1 MVKTLNLKLLRDLT
15 NMKFQAVTIGLV
27 IVAGITYLVGSL
39 ASYHSLLNARE
50 SFYANQRFAEGFVYL
65 NRAPNHI
72 TKQIEKV
79 EGLDIIES
87 RISKEVVLDFPGEI
101 FPSAALLIS
110 LSDNLNQVIVRSGR
124 IPSNADE
131 VIVSENFAKAN
142 HFVPGSFLVSIING
156 KRIKLKITGTAL
168 SPEFVY
174 VFRPGSLMPDDKHY
188 GILWMKRDAIE
199 SALNME
205 GAFNQLIFNFSV
217 EGQGKR
223 NITLKHLDSLLKP
236 YGGIGASERNKL
248 PSDSFLK
255 DEFKQLRTTAV
266 FLPTIFLAVAAFL
279 LHIITSRLISKEREQ
294 IATLKA
300 LGYSNRSICYHYL
313 KLISVITS
321 VSSVTGISLGFY
333 VGILF
338 TNLYGEY
345 YHFPNLKP
353 SFPFYLMIV
362 GVCIGLLSGF
372 LGSLSSLLAI
382 TKLDPA
388 TAMRPPSP
396 EAYQFLWMEKL
407 IPNLR
412 SRMRMVLRNI
422 FKRPVRTVLTIFGL
436 SMSVMIMILGSF
448 IKDTISVLI
457 ETQFELIQ
465 RESISIVFPTIVNEN
480 VVLEILGYH
489 GVLEVEGIRI
499 VPVKLKNGNFTKD
512 TVLYGLS
519 SDSQLKRNLNRNLS
533 KIPLPMEGLLVNQA
547 LAEKLDLHVGEK
559 IWLEVLEG
567 NRSEVEVTIVA
578 LVNEF
583 LGQGLYMNRKN
594 VNRLLLEGNVI
605 NQLYLRI
612 DPLKEND
619 FIQVTKE
626 IPKVSGIVS
635 KTGLLKAFKEMMA
648 RTMQS
653 TSFFITI
660 FTAIISV
667 GVVFNTAMIA
677 LSERTYELGSLRILG
692 FSMNEVFE
700 ILVYE
705 LLILIIASIPIGC
718 ILGYYLSNLMVNM
731 NDTEGFR
738 IPATVSVSTYLSAI
752 GLMLFTAGISF
763 VMLYRKLKSMDLLS
777 VLKVRE

>member
-1 MVKTLNLKLLRDLT
+1 MR
-15 NMKFQAVTIGLV
+15 FQAITIGFV

-39 ASYHSLLNARE
+39 ASYHSLHAARE

-72 TKQIEKV
+72 TKQIEAI

-101 FPSAALLIS
+101 LPSAALLIS
-110 LSDNLNQVIVRSGR
+110 LSENLNQVIVRSGR
-124 IPSNADE
+124 IPDNADE
-131 VIVSENFAKAN
+131 VIVSESFAKAN
-142 HFVPGSFLVSIING
+142 HFVPGSYLVAIING
-156 KRIKLKITGTAL
+156 KKTKLTITGTAL

-199 SALNME
+199 AALNME
-205 GAFNQLIFNFSV
+205 GAFNQIIFNFSV
-217 EGQGKR
+217 DGTGKR
-223 NITLKHLDSLLKP
+223 NIALKHIDSVLKP
-236 YGGIGASERNKL
+236 FGGIGANERNKL

-266 FLPTIFLAVAAFL
+266 FLPSIFLAVAAFL

-300 LGYSNRSICYHYL
+300 LGYSNNEICLHYL
-313 KLISVITS
+313 KLISVITTAS
-321 VSSVTGISLGFY
+321 AITGISLGFY
-333 VGILF
+333 IGILL

-353 SFPFYLMIV
+353 SFPFYLVIV
-362 GVCIGLLSGF
+362 GFCIGLLSGL
-372 LGSLSSLLAI
+372 LGSLTSLLSI
-382 TKLDPA
+382 IKLDPA
-388 TAMRPPSP
+388 SAMRPPSP
-396 EAYQFLWMEKL
+396 EVYQFHWMERL
-407 IPNLR
+407 IPKLR
-412 SRMRMVLRNI
+412 SRMRMVIRNL
-422 FKRPVRTVLTIFGL
+422 FKRPLRTILTILGL

-448 IKDTISVLI
+448 IKDTISVLM

-465 RESISIVFPTIVNEN
+465 RESISIVFPTIVKEN
-480 VVLEILGYH
+480 VSLEILGNH
-489 GVLEVEGIRI
+489 GVLEAEGIRI
-499 VPVKLKNGNFTKD
+499 VPVKLKNGNLTKD

-519 SDSQLKRNLNRNLS
+519 PDSQLRRNLDRSLK
-533 KIPLPMEGLLVNQA
+533 KISLPLEGLLVNQT
-547 LAEKLDLHVGEK
+547 LAEKLNLQVGDK

-567 NRSEVEVTIVA
+567 NRSEKEVTVVA

-583 LGQGLYMNRKN
+583 LGQGLYMNRKD
-594 VNRLLLEGNVI
+594 VNSMLLEGNVI
-605 NQLYLRI
+605 NQIYLRM
-612 DPLKEND
+612 DPLEENR
-619 FIQVTKE
+619 FIQKSKE
-626 IPKVSGIVS
+626 LPKVSGIVS
-635 KTGLLKAFKEMMA
+635 KSGLLRAFKDMMV

-653 TSFFITI
+653 TSFFITL
-660 FTAIISV
+660 FTAIISI

-705 LLILIIASIPIGC
+705 LMILIIAAIPFGC
-718 ILGYYLSNLMVNM
+718 LFGYYISNLMVNM

-738 IPATVSVSTYLSAI
+738 IPATVSASTYLSAI
-752 GLMLFTAGISF
+752 GLMLFTSGISF
-763 VMLYRKLKSMDLLS
+763 VILYRKLKSMDLLS